1 MTEDQKAAYVIA
13 MAACTNAEIAA
24 MQLENQLDVK
34 HGHSLH
40 HTPHAYPV
48 ATQKH

>member
-13 MAACTNAEIAA
+13 MAACANAEIAA

-48 ATQKH
+48 